1 MWRSQAPPL
10 QQDAVLLLGGGLR
23 VEEGP
28 HGLGEHLLDAVLVE
42 RRALQVA
49 HGLDLAGE
57 GGALVVGDGRLV
69 LLLQL
74 PLGLAVVPEV
84 ALRADQ
90 EDGDAGAVEVDQ
102 TSVWMSGPQT
112 SKSESPMLCS
122 GTQGH
127 IQVTKAT
134 SKPLRPHSSHLGHI
148 QVTYATS

>member
-1 MWRSQAPPL
+1 MFFLKRPKKAIANFFFAQFFLQTVSVATVTGWMWRSQAPPL

-57 GGALVVGDGRLV
+57 GGALMVADRHLV

-90 EDGDAGAVEVDQ
+90 EDGDAGAVV
-102 TSVWMSGPQT
+102 
-112 SKSESPMLCS
+112 
-122 GTQGH
+122 
-127 IQVTKAT
+127 
-134 SKPLRPHSSHLGHI
+134 RHLETTTH
-148 QVTYATS
+148 VF